1 VHAFIL
7 SAGAINEC
15 LQQASAVAA
24 WNDRTAI
31 RDPFIHGIKF
41 ADEHVP
47 LDVRDAYERLYGVNW
62 EAQLRLPAGT
72 SKHEAKARHGEW
84 LSFRHSCY
92 IAAHKKDVAPPR
104 SSRSPE
110 DWFRQHGKAA

>member
-31 RDPFIHGIKF
+31 RD
-41 ADEHVP
+41 EHIP
-47 LDVRDAYERLYGVNW
+47 LDVRDAYERLYGVKW
-62 EAQLRLPAGT
+62 EAQLKLPAGT
-72 SKHEAKARHGEW
+72 SKHEAKARRGEW
-84 LSFRHSCY
+84 LGERPMTDLPEKLH
-92 IAAHKKDVAPPR
+92 AALKSDIHEAR
-104 SSRSPE
+104 RG
-110 DWFRQHGKAA
+110 RM